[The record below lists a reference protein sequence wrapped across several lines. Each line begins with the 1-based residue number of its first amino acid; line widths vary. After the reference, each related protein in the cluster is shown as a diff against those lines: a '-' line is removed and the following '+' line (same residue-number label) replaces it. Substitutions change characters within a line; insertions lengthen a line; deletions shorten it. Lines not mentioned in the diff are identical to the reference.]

1 MCSRAPGIRDTVR
14 VLLALLVDCSCPHIP
29 SESFRLAKFN
39 KPEAVDPFWRILH
52 HLTSLH
58 LLLQSCD
65 LTDLK
70 DAPKDCCNS
79 SEITHVGLCVR
90 KRALDLGYTRS
101 QFYVNEVG
109 SRELLFFFAWLI
121 QEVSLVSQLQTY
133 HVRAALNAMSIPLSP
148 SKTCLLDNIDTNS
161 SSFDRQLEVLV
172 SSPTN
177 SLPLE
182 HTLRKI
188 QWLKGSLR
196 GSGRSVENAHRAAA
210 RLSQS
215 ILHQRSSTAAQDKSL
230 SSAHRLSLHDLFLLR
245 YPDQLSACVKRLEW
259 HVSCLEGLGR
269 WQEHEPVFWQ
279 WMESVLDQF
288 IHSQPPDED
297 NKEYGIDGNQES
309 MEWIKERLVEEVY
322 QCQLQLSSVIGEC
335 IEKVG
340 ASRESASV
348 HQEANK
354 TKSLC
359 LPRVAVENSMLCP
372 TVGLRESL
380 AGVVESSHQLR
391 GVEGELKRLEARLLE
406 EEKTLHSLQSTLIA
420 Y

>member
-1 MCSRAPGIRDTVR
+1 MR
-14 VLLALLVDCSCPHIP
+14 VLLALLADCSCPHIP

-58 LLLQSCD
+58 LLLQAGD

-79 SEITHVGLCVR
+79 SEITHVGLRVR

-101 QFYVNEVG
+101 QFYVDEVG

-133 HVRAALNAMSIPLSP
+133 HLRAALNAMSIPLSP
-148 SKTCLLDNIDTNS
+148 TKTCLLDNIDTNS
-161 SSFDRQLEVLV
+161 ASFDRQIEVLI

-182 HTLRKI
+182 HKLRKI
-188 QWLKGSLR
+188 QWLKGTLQ
-196 GSGRSVENAHRAAA
+196 GSGMSVENAHRAAA

-215 ILHQRSSTAAQDKSL
+215 ILLQRSSTAQGKNS
-230 SSAHRLSLHDLFLLR
+230 SSAYHLSLHDLFLLR

-259 HVSCLEGLGR
+259 HVSCLESLGR
-269 WQEHEPVFWQ
+269 WQEHELVFWQ
-279 WMESVLDQF
+279 WMESVLDQLN
-288 IHSQPPDED
+288 HSQPPNED
-297 NKEYGIDGNQES
+297 NGEHGNDGNQES
-309 MEWIKERLVEEVY
+309 KEWIKERLEEEVY

-340 ASRESASV
+340 ASRESALG

-354 TKSLC
+354 TKS
-359 LPRVAVENSMLCP
+359 LPRVAVENSMLCL
-372 TVGLRESL
+372 TVGQRQSL
-380 AGVVESSHQLR
+380 VGVVEPSHQLR
-391 GVEGELKRLEARLLE
+391 GVEGELKRLQARLLE
-406 EEKTLHSLQSTLIA
+406 EEKILHSLQSTLIA